1 MVLHSGSEHSIIM
14 GLIKHGLSRSIIPC
28 EIGGDYRWQGFH
40 AEWLGNR
47 LLVERWREEALER

>member
-1 MVLHSGSEHSIIM
+1 M